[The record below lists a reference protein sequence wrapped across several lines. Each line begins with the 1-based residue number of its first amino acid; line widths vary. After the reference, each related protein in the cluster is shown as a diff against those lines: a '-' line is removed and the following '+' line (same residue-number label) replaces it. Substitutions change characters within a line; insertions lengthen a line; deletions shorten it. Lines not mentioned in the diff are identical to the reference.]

1 MIRKKII
8 IYLRKSRTDN
18 QFESIEEVLQRHE
31 RQLQDFCMRYYG
43 EPIPESN
50 IYREVVSGET
60 ISDRPMMIKLLEDV
74 EKGDIDAVVVVE
86 PQRLSRGSFGDIDKI
101 VNTFKYTNTIII
113 TPSKTYDLN
122 NKYDRKF
129 FEQELLR
136 GNDYLEYVKEILTRG
151 RIRSTE
157 DGLYV
162 GAKQPFGYD
171 KKKLKKGFTLV
182 PNQDAETVKLVFK
195 LFLSGSGCQTTAKKL
210 IELGVKSATGKQWTS
225 NMVRNILTNDIYIGV
240 VTWGRRAEVKTMKNG
255 EIVKSTPINNDCIT
269 AKGLHEPIIPQ
280 EDFDAVQNMLKSRS
294 RPIRTD
300 KQLRNALAGIVYC
313 EQCGKKMIRRPYPNK
328 NLPDFLICN
337 TIGCPCVAS
346 ELQLVEERTLELL
359 KVELSNYKFFVANYE
374 EEIKKNTSIFEKE
387 IKKIEKELSALQ
399 EDLQKALVKFNRD
412 MISQEEYYYLKNYV
426 TEEINRLKKAKE
438 AIFEQMQN
446 DDLERKRTAIPILE
460 SCIDNYNS
468 LSIADKNEVLQSILE
483 KAVYNK
489 TVKAQRG
496 QANLKKQFTLELF
509 LRI

>member
-1 MIRKKII
+1 LIAT
-8 IYLRKSRTDN
+8 LT
-18 QFESIEEVLQRHE
+18 
-31 RQLQDFCMRYYG
+31 
-43 EPIPESN
+43 
-50 IYREVVSGET
+50 
-60 ISDRPMMIKLLEDV
+60 
-74 EKGDIDAVVVVE
+74 
-86 PQRLSRGSFGDIDKI
+86 
-101 VNTFKYTNTIII
+101 
-113 TPSKTYDLN
+113 KTYDLN
-122 NKYDRKF
+122 NKFDRKY

-182 PNQDAETVKLVFK
+182 PNQEAETVKLVFK
-195 LFLSGSGCQTTAKKL
+195 LFLGGLGCQYIAKKL
-210 IELGVKSATGKQWTS
+210 IELGISSATGKQWTS
-225 NMVRNILTNDIYIGV
+225 SMVRNILTNDIYIGI

-255 EIVKSTPINNDCIT
+255 EIVKSTPINNNCIT
-269 AKGLHEPIIPQ
+269 AKGLHTPIISE
-280 EDFDAVQNMLKSRS
+280 EDFNTVQDMLKSRS
-294 RPIRTD
+294 KPLRAD

-313 EQCGKKMIRRPYPNK
+313 GQCGKKMIRRPYPNK

-337 TIGCPCVAS
+337 TIGCHCVAS
-346 ELQLVEERTLELL
+346 ELQLVEERLLELL
-359 KVELSNYKFFVANYE
+359 KAELENYKFYVTNYE

-387 IKKIEKELSALQ
+387 IRKIDRELSALQ

-426 TEEINRLKKAKE
+426 TEEIDRLKKTKE
-438 AIFEQMQN
+438 TILEQMQN
-446 DDLERKRTAIPILE
+446 DDLERKRTAMPILE
-460 SCIDNYNS
+460 KCIEDYNS
-468 LSIADKNEVLQSILE
+468 LCIADRNEVLQSIIE

-496 QANLKKQFTLELF
+496 QADVKSNFTLELF